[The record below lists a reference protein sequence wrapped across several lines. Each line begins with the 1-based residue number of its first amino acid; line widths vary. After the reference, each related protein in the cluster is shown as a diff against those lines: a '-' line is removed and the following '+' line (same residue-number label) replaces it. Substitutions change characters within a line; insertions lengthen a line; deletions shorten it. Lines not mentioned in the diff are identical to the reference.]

1 MEKIK
6 ASALVIDDQ
15 EEMLALCSSVLSSVV
30 TEVHEASSCNA
41 AREAFH
47 KSTFD
52 LVLTDINIDAQGD
65 GIALAREIRN
75 LSPATIVVIMT
86 AQPTLETAIGGLK
99 TGASAYILKPFS
111 IEYLESVI
119 RNAFEKNKLT
129 AELESE
135 KAFKAEIEAAYSQL
149 QESARIKNAFL
160 SRLNHELRTPLA
172 IALTSSELLGRE
184 MKGDRNEGIW
194 TRSDGALRRLALTI
208 DELLLFSDLLKGDLA
223 PQKTASDLQAI
234 LEDTS
239 ARLKFLYEE
248 TGLAVELSREGAP
261 APVSCDPG
269 LIREVFKHL
278 LVNAVKFNKQG
289 GKICVKAVYL
299 PEKAVFSFSDTGSG
313 IKEEDM
319 PKIFDSFFQAA
330 DYLTREAG
338 GIGLGLATVKR
349 IVEAHGGGVTAHKNA
364 AGPGMTFSFWL
375 PLGRVPA
382 AGAVQER

>member
-1 MEKIK
+1 MEKIQ

-15 EEMLALCSSVLSSVV
+15 EEMLALCSEVLGGIV
-30 TEVHEASSCNA
+30 TEVHEASSSEA

-47 KSTFD
+47 KRTFD

-75 LSPATIVVIMT
+75 LAPATIVVIMT

-119 RNAFEKNKLT
+119 RNAFEKSRLT
-129 AELESE
+129 SELESE
-135 KAFKAEIEAAYSQL
+135 KAFKTEIEAAYSQL
-149 QESARIKNAFL
+149 QESARLQNAFL

-172 IALTSSELLGRE
+172 IALTSSELLGSE
-184 MKGDRNEGIW
+184 MKGDRNEQIW

-208 DELLLFSDLLKGDLA
+208 DELLLFSDLLKGDLK
-223 PQKTASDLQAI
+223 PEKKASDLQAV

-239 ARLKFLYEE
+239 QRLKFLYDES
-248 TGLAVELSREGAP
+248 GLAVGLACEGAP
-261 APVSCDPG
+261 VPVTCDPV
-269 LIREVFKHL
+269 LMREVFKHL

-289 GKICVKAVYL
+289 GRISVKAAYL
-299 PEKAVFSFSDTGSG
+299 PDKAVFSFSDTGSG
-313 IKEEDM
+313 VNEADM
-319 PKIFDSFFQAA
+319 PRLFDSFFQAA

-338 GIGLGLATVKR
+338 GVGLGLATVKR
-349 IVEAHGGGVTAHKNA
+349 IVEAHGGGAAAHKNQD
-364 AGPGMTFSFWL
+364 GHGMTFSVWL
-375 PLGRVPA
+375 PLGEA
-382 AGAVQER
+382 AKAV

>member
-1 MEKIK
+1 MEKIQ

-15 EEMLALCSSVLSSVV
+15 EEMLALCSEVLGALV
-30 TEVHEASSCNA
+30 TEVHEAASSTA

-47 KSTFD
+47 KRTFD

-119 RNAFEKNKLT
+119 RNAFEKSKLT
-129 AELESE
+129 SELESE

-149 QESARIKNAFL
+149 QESERIKNAFL

-184 MKGDRNEGIW
+184 MQGDRNEQIW

-208 DELLLFSDLLKGDLA
+208 DELLLFSDLLKGDLK
-223 PQKTASDLQAI
+223 PEKKASDLQAV

-239 ARLKFLYEE
+239 QRLKFLYDES
-248 TGLAVELSREGAP
+248 GLAVGLACDGAP
-261 APVSCDPG
+261 VPVTCDPV

-289 GKICVKAVYL
+289 GRISVKASYL
-299 PEKAVFSFSDTGSG
+299 PDKAVFSFSDTGSG
-313 IKEEDM
+313 VNEADM
-319 PKIFDSFFQAA
+319 PRLFDSFFQAA
-330 DYLTREAG
+330 NYLTREAG
-338 GIGLGLATVKR
+338 GVGLGLATVKR
-349 IVEAHGGGVTAHKNA
+349 IVEAHGGGATAHKNQD
-364 AGPGMTFSFWL
+364 GHGMTFSVWL
-375 PLGRVPA
+375 PLGE
-382 AGAVQER
+382 AVKAV